1 MLQHILQ
8 PSLKVDDKFAAWA
21 VVTVDGK
28 VLTGLLEKQTDTE
41 VVLRAAD
48 RQLVT
53 VARKDIEEMQKSAR
67 SLMPDGVLADLTAA
81 EAADLLA
88 YVKLLAEPAK

>member
-1 MLQHILQ
+1 MQQ
-8 PSLKVDDKFAAWA
+8 MTPACWCQ
-21 VVTVDGK
+21 VVY
-28 VLTGLLEKQTDTE
+28 
-41 VVLRAAD
+41 AD

-53 VARKDIEEMQKSAR
+53 VAKKDIEEMQKSAR

-88 YVKLLAEPAK
+88 FVKSLAEASK

>member
-1 MLQHILQ
+1 
-8 PSLKVDDKFAAWA
+8 
-21 VVTVDGK
+21 VVTIDGK
-28 VLTGLLEKQTDTE
+28 ILTGLLEKQTGTE

-53 VARKDIEEMQKSAR
+53 VAKKDIEEMQKSAR

-88 YVKLLAEPAK
+88 YVKSLAEPAK

>member
-1 MLQHILQ
+1 
-8 PSLKVDDKFAAWA
+8 
-21 VVTVDGK
+21 

-48 RQLVT
+48 RQLISI
-53 VARKDIEEMQKSAR
+53 AKSDIEEMQKSSR

-88 YVKLLAEPAK
+88 FVHSLAKSEK